1 MGIRAKSF
9 AATFSGACMPHR
21 RCRGTDL
28 LVVRLDSEKRKLL
41 KTRHLE
47 SSRITTHFLAWQF
60 DRAILPVWEVL
71 QRKNLMREKIN
82 IFYVYSVLQV
92 SLSHFSRRHRPLSQV
107 VRVLFYLFM
116 CPLYYLRAW
125 HRLAAVLRFKQRPL
139 IRKLESYLIRFQI
152 FVYVQA

>member
-1 MGIRAKSF
+1 
-9 AATFSGACMPHR
+9 
-21 RCRGTDL
+21 
-28 LVVRLDSEKRKLL
+28 
-41 KTRHLE
+41 
-47 SSRITTHFLAWQF
+47 
-60 DRAILPVWEVL
+60 
-71 QRKNLMREKIN
+71 MREKIN